1 MACEAF
7 INNRPQT
14 ATRRIIDQAN
24 AIIAQYLD
32 QGLKLTLRQ
41 LFYQFVARA
50 LIENYLPQLQATLA
64 ALPRRVYESRRT
76 EAAAQ
81 LKMRVG
87 RLDNEVKAE
96 QEKARKTAKK
106 SEGHNAEKLQASATH
121 IINHNDILELFAQD
135 FAKVIA
141 GEAVNGKL
149 LYLVGTSRLFAKPM
163 NAAINGTSSGG
174 KSEIRKRVLE
184 FFPPASQ

>member
-1 MACEAF
+1 
-7 INNRPQT
+7 
-14 ATRRIIDQAN
+14 
-24 AIIAQYLD
+24 
-32 QGLKLTLRQ
+32 
-41 LFYQFVARA
+41 
-50 LIENYLPQLQATLA
+50 
-64 ALPRRVYESRRT
+64 
-76 EAAAQ
+76 
-81 LKMRVG
+81 MRVG

-149 LYLVGTSRLFAKPM
+149 LYLVGTSRF
-163 NAAINGTSSGG
+163 
-174 KSEIRKRVLE
+174 VC
-184 FFPPASQ
+184 